1 MRDRRRAPDVS
12 ANLYASGVDGSP
24 IERFDDVVDG
34 LFDVLRGRPIV
45 DRVMYSVTEL
55 ADFSVL
61 WHILGVAQ
69 GLTRADGFER
79 AVRMSAALGLE
90 SVLVNAGIK
99 SLFRRVRPVPE
110 FERPHYVRTPKTTSF
125 PSGHA
130 SSAFVAA
137 AVLSDGSRA
146 KPLYYALATVV
157 AASRVHVRIHH
168 ASDVVGGVVIGVGL
182 GALAKRAWRIAQT
195 PL

>member
-1 MRDRRRAPDVS
+1 MIVDARRRRARTP
-12 ANLYASGVDGSP
+12 YASGVDGSP
-24 IERFDDVVDG
+24 IERFDDVVDE
-34 LFDVLRGRPIV
+34 LFDGLRGRPIV

-79 AVRMSAALGLE
+79 ALRTSAALGLE

-157 AASRVHVRIHH
+157 AASRIHVRIHH
-168 ASDVVGGVVIGVGL
+168 ASDVVGGVVFGVGL
-182 GALAKRAWRIAQT
+182 GALAKRAWRIAST

>member
-1 MRDRRRAPDVS
+1 MRDRRRAPDTS
-12 ANLYASGVDGSP
+12 ANPYASGVDGSP

-61 WHILGVAQ
+61 WHILAAAQ

-79 AVRMSAALGLE
+79 AVRTSTALGLE
-90 SVLVNAGIK
+90 SLLVNAGIK
-99 SLFRRVRPVPE
+99 SLFRRRRPVPE
-110 FERPHYVRTPKTTSF
+110 FERPHYLRMPKTTSF

-130 SSAFVAA
+130 STAFVAA
-137 AVLSDGSRA
+137 ALLSDGSRA

-157 AASRVHVRIHH
+157 AATRIHVRIHH
-168 ASDVVGGVVIGVGL
+168 ASDVVGGAVLGVAL
-182 GALAKRAWRIAQT
+182 GALAKRVWRIGT
-195 PL
+195 

>member
-1 MRDRRRAPDVS
+1 MRERRRAPDAS
-12 ANLYASGVDGSP
+12 ANPYASGVDGSP

-61 WHILGVAQ
+61 WHILAAAQ

-79 AVRMSAALGLE
+79 AVRTSTALGLE
-90 SVLVNAGIK
+90 SLLVNAGIK

-110 FERPHYVRTPKTTSF
+110 FERPHYLRMPKTTSF

-130 SSAFVAA
+130 SSAFLAA
-137 AVLSDGSRA
+137 AMLSDGSRA

-157 AASRVHVRIHH
+157 AASRIHVRIHH
-168 ASDVVGGVVIGVGL
+168 ASDVVGGAVLGVAL
-182 GALAKRAWRIAQT
+182 GALAKRVWRIR
-195 PL
+195 P

>member
-1 MRDRRRAPDVS
+1 MIVDARRRRARTP
-12 ANLYASGVDGSP
+12 YASGVDGSP
-24 IERFDDVVDG
+24 IERFDDVVDE
-34 LFDVLRGRPIV
+34 LFDGLRGRPIV

-79 AVRMSAALGLE
+79 ALRTSAALGLE

-157 AASRVHVRIHH
+157 AASRIHVRIHH
-168 ASDVVGGVVIGVGL
+168 ASDVVGGVVLGVGL
-182 GALAKRAWRIAQT
+182 GALAKRAWRIAST